1 MLAAGQWAALL
12 QAQPVLEAGHQAAEW
27 QWAGW
32 APAAAEPQTPAYD
45 GRSVQVRWVGRGWM
59 EEEWLLLSEGRG
71 CQLQLEHPLL
81 LLQSQL

>member
-1 MLAAGQWAALL
+1 ML
-12 QAQPVLEAGHQAAEW
+12 EAAEW

-45 GRSVQVRWVGRGWM
+45 GSSVQARWAGQGWM

-71 CQLQLEHPLL
+71 YQLQLEHPLL